1 MESDDI
7 YKYLGLFIVVLFL
20 VYIVIKTMNF
30 QLKMVEG
37 FDIKG
42 AASSLSNSTSTST
55 STTTTTDTDKVP
67 DAIKSNTSKVSDS
80 LLIDKYLRIYEDTI
94 IDLDANID
102 MYLLQQVLLNA
113 EGISADPGSDAS
125 QAIITK
131 INNAKTFADSLNQAI
146 KILDKK

>member
-37 FDIKG
+37 FDVKG
-42 AASSLSNSTSTST
+42 VTDSIGSVG
-55 STTTTTDTDKVP
+55 TTDKDKVP
-67 DAIKSNTSKVSDS
+67 DAIKNNTNKVSDS
-80 LLIDKYLRIYEDTI
+80 LLIDKYLRAYEDTI

-102 MYLLQQVLLNA
+102 MYILQQVLQSA
-113 EGISADPGSDAS
+113 EGISADPGSAAS

-131 INNAKTFADSLNQAI
+131 INNAKAFTDSLNYAI
-146 KILDKK
+146 KVLDKK